1 MGETR
6 LDWNNIVDNY
16 IIECLL
22 LQVGEEDDQEELIEA
37 LTKLSDFC
45 SLLQQLFA

>member
-6 LDWNNIVDNY
+6 LDWNNIVDSY

-22 LQVGEEDDQEELIEA
+22 QVGDEDDQEELIEA
-37 LTKLSDFC
+37 LSKLLDFC